1 MRKII
6 AIALFLILATFLV
19 AFGGCEE
26 ETTTPEGEK
35 GKPDELAYERGTY
48 VLEVCLDSMSED
60 YFPFLCFLTVHIV

>member
-26 ETTTPEGEK
+26 ETREHVT
-35 GKPDELAYERGTY
+35 
-48 VLEVCLDSMSED
+48 VLIYQKKSIKRLSMRNNGRREWKRNN
-60 YFPFLCFLTVHIV
+60 VAV